1 MSATYLAHLTPPG
14 AAAIGTLA
22 LRGPAAWTLVRQLA
36 QRSLPP
42 EPEVGRFRLT
52 RLGDAAQG
60 AVDDIVLTVKQSE
73 PQLWLELHCHGGR
86 EVLTLLEDLLVSRGA
101 EVCSWQQLEQQA
113 ASPLQAAAQATLA
126 AALTVRTAAI
136 ALDQVHG
143 AFAHAMARILRHLG
157 QGEAE
162 TADHLLAELD
172 RWGAL
177 GRHLTSPW
185 RVVLAGPVNV
195 GKSSLANALA
205 GYQRSLVA
213 ATPGTTRDVVTTL
226 LAVDGWPIEIADTAG
241 WRATDLTVE
250 QEGMARAQQALAA
263 ADLGLWVLDASEAPQ
278 WPAAN
283 LGPVRFVVNKVDLP
297 APWPVEESDAVRV
310 SAKTGTGIGDLC
322 QQLAAWLVPDVP
334 PPGAAVPFTPELADT
349 ISQTRRL
356 LASGDT
362 QAAWENL
369 EKLHRECG

>member
-14 AAAIGTLA
+14 AAAIATLA
-22 LRGPAAWTLVRQLA
+22 LRGPAAWSMVGQLA

-60 AVDDIVLTVKQSE
+60 AVDEVILAVKQSE
-73 PQLWLELHCHGGR
+73 PEPWLELHCHGGP
-86 EVLTLLEDLLVSRGA
+86 EVLKLLEDLLDSRGA
-101 EVCSWQQLEQQA
+101 EVCSWQHMEQQA
-113 ASPLQAAAQATLA
+113 TSPLQAVALATLA

-143 AFAHAMARILRHLG
+143 AFAQAVARVLRHLR
-157 QGEAE
+157 QGEREA
-162 TADHLLAELD
+162 AGPLLADLD

-241 WRATDLTVE
+241 WRATELAVE
-250 QEGMARAQQALAA
+250 QEGMARARQALAA
-263 ADLGLWVLDASEAPQ
+263 TDLGLWVLDASQAPE

-297 APWPVEESDAVRV
+297 PQWSIEDSAALRV
-310 SAKTGTGIGDLC
+310 SAKTGAGIGKLC

-349 ISQTRRL
+349 VSQTRQL
-356 LASGDT
+356 LASGESE
-362 QAAWENL
+362 AARENL
-369 EKLHRECG
+369 EQLNRECG